1 MKQFANL
8 YLAELRPNRERLTLN
23 FAAAAVGI
31 TVVLLVLVTL
41 SMNWVV
47 TDKKSNVNALQTEL
61 TQLQTQVKEYQDL
74 LNTALN
80 DPQLLGEIAAVEQKV
95 AQQQRLLQQMLQT
108 TAGSQTSFAGVMYD
122 IAAVDIDDLWLQS
135 ISVSD
140 GQLSLRGSS
149 LNPTVL
155 PIWLNSFS
163 DQPNLRGRQ
172 FGVFELRA
180 GSEQEV
186 LQFTVGSLS
195 SGATNTEVQP

>member
-95 AQQQRLLQQMLQT
+95 A
-108 TAGSQTSFAGVMYD
+108 
-122 IAAVDIDDLWLQS
+122 
-135 ISVSD
+135 
-140 GQLSLRGSS
+140 
-149 LNPTVL
+149 
-155 PIWLNSFS
+155 
-163 DQPNLRGRQ
+163 
-172 FGVFELRA
+172 
-180 GSEQEV
+180 
-186 LQFTVGSLS
+186 
-195 SGATNTEVQP
+195 